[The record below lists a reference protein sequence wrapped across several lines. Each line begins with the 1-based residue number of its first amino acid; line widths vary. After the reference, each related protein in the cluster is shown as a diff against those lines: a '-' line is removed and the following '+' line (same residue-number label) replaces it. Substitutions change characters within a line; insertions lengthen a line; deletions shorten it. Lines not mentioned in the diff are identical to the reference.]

1 MAAVLTVVA
10 LVLLANVVA
19 CLIRVV
25 AGPTGRDRVLGVVL
39 SGTTGAALLAV
50 LSVLTDTP
58 ALRDVALAVVALA
71 TVITVA
77 RVRADAGG
85 SAGGSR

>member
-1 MAAVLTVVA
+1 MSAVLTVVA
-10 LVLLANVVA
+10 LILVANVVA
-19 CLIRVV
+19 CLVRVA

-50 LSVLTDTP
+50 VSVLTDTP

-71 TVITVA
+71 TVIAVA
-77 RVRADAGG
+77 RVRADAGET
-85 SAGGSR
+85 R

>member
-1 MAAVLTVVA
+1 MTAVLVVVA

-19 CLIRVV
+19 CLVRVA

-50 LSVLTDTP
+50 VSVLTDTP

-71 TVITVA
+71 TVIAVA
-77 RVRADAGG
+77 RVRADAGETP
-85 SAGGSR
+85 